1 MSIKYTKEQIEAMIE
16 CTAMEGEPLY
26 ASACVNQSDTL
37 MASTELTSEVVA
49 SYLLSHPQLLDS
61 GIKRI
66 RREKTYAVEH
76 SKKPRAENS
85 KRTEDLMAIQ
95 LVEDHHTGSAYGT
108 MIAYQI
114 PLKNTNKD
122 IGAGKIDLVSY
133 HEGLNTLFIHEFKR
147 KDNSET
153 LLRCVLEIYTYFST
167 VDKNKLLSDF
177 GHSDA
182 KLIPSVLV
190 YAGSRQHEQF
200 EVHESVRALMKEL
213 NVEFHIFEEPNHDQT
228 C

>member
-1 MSIKYTKEQIEAMIE
+1 MIE
-16 CTAMEGEPLY
+16 CAVRNGEPLY
-26 ASACVNQSDTL
+26 TTACVNQSDTL
-37 MASTELTSEVVA
+37 MGGAEFTSEVVA
-49 SYLLSHPQLLDS
+49 SYLLSHPPLIDS

-76 SKKPRAENS
+76 SKKPRAEKS
-85 KRTEDLMAIQ
+85 KRAEELMAIR
-95 LVEDHHTGSAYGT
+95 LVENHHTGSAYGT

-147 KDNSET
+147 KENSET

-167 VDKNKLLSDF
+167 VDKDKLLSDF
-177 GHSDA
+177 GHTDA
-182 KLIPSVLV
+182 KLTPSVLV
-190 YAGSRQHEQF
+190 YAGSRQYEQF
-200 EVHESVRALMKEL
+200 KVFKNVRALMMKL
-213 NVEFHIFEEPNHDQT
+213 GIEFHILEEPNYDQS
-228 C
+228 

>member
-1 MSIKYTKEQIEAMIE
+1 MRVKYTKEQIEAMIE
-16 CTAMEGEPLY
+16 CTAMKRELLY
-26 ASACVNQSDTL
+26 KSACVNQSDTL
-37 MASTELTSEVVA
+37 LGTAEFTSEVVA
-49 SYLLSHPQLLDS
+49 SYLLTHPQLIDS
-61 GIKRI
+61 GINHI

-85 KRTEDLMAIQ
+85 KRAEELMAIQ

-114 PLKNTNKD
+114 PLKNTSKD

-147 KDNSET
+147 KDNTEA
-153 LLRCVLEIYTYFST
+153 LLRCVLEIFTYFST
-167 VDKNKLLSDF
+167 VDKNKVLADF
-177 GHSDA
+177 DHSDA
-182 KLIPSVLV
+182 KLVPSVLV

-200 EVHESVRALMKEL
+200 EIHKSVRTLMKKL
-213 NVEFHIFEEPNHDQT
+213 DIEFHILEEPNHDQT

>member
-1 MSIKYTKEQIEAMIE
+1 MIE
-16 CTAMEGEPLY
+16 CAARNGEPLY
-26 ASACVNQSDTL
+26 TTACVNQSDTL
-37 MASTELTSEVVA
+37 MGGAEFTSEVVA
-49 SYLLSHPQLLDS
+49 SYLLSHPPLIDS

-76 SKKPRAENS
+76 SKKPRAEKS
-85 KRTEDLMAIQ
+85 KRAEELMAIR
-95 LVEDHHTGSAYGT
+95 LVENHHTGSAYGT

-147 KDNSET
+147 RKNPES

-177 GHSDA
+177 GHTDA
-182 KLIPSVLV
+182 KLTPSVLV
-190 YAGSRQHEQF
+190 YAGSRQYEQF
-200 EVHESVRALMKEL
+200 KVFKNVRALMMKL
-213 NVEFHIFEEPNHDQT
+213 GIEFHILEEPNYDQS
-228 C
+228 